1 LHHSV
6 VFAIPI
12 TRLQT
17 LQISEDFAL
26 LQESAAEK
34 MSLMWPQLYVALMD
48 KIRNLKVRDKHLKE
62 MVDSVKFDAENP
74 TPTG

>member
-1 LHHSV
+1 
-6 VFAIPI
+6 
-12 TRLQT
+12 
-17 LQISEDFAL
+17 L